1 MKTFVLRNVNKG
13 IKIITF
19 CDIKKKNVCN
29 FAQQLQ
35 S

>member
-1 MKTFVLRNVNKG
+1 MKTFVLGNVNKG

-19 CDIKKKNVCN
+19 CDIKKNVCN
-29 FAQQLQ
+29 FAQKLQ